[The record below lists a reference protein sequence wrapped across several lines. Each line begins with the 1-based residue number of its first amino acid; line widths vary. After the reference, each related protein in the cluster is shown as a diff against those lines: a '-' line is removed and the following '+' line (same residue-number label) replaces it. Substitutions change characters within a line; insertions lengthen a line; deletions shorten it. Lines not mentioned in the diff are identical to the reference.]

1 MRRLGR
7 IALWATLLLGTLIWV
22 PTARAVPVVEKDDHT
37 VNIDGS
43 FKAFIFGMYFP
54 FHPLNVR
61 RLMLNPFNEPGA
73 GKLEYGGM
81 GMGDFRL
88 KIEGEHHEKWKWKVH
103 FRTQAQVSSF
113 PGALGALSMAGGANP
128 ARSLPLQGTAPSGRR
143 FTWRHE
149 LDRLMVS
156 YRVGKVDIILGRQ
169 PISFGVGFV
178 WKPADLVGTFSPT
191 EVDGEYKP
199 GVDALRVNIALG
211 DFTELALVAA
221 FGGPTCTSNVLPNG
235 DRCEGYDPQFSV
247 EHSVA
252 LARFRTNVKAVDFGV
267 LAGWVRGDV
276 VAGLFVTGS
285 VKNFRIRSEVVYTW
299 DVQEDGPDPDRTDWT
314 SWNPYTGRFYAGMGN
329 PQKKDDHFVRAI
341 FGMDY
346 KFDTKKSLTVLAE
359 IYYNGFGRRH
369 AKDYMALL
377 MKPRVAEFGEVFNT
391 GILYA
396 ALGVNWEPHHKLPL
410 AMVIMSNLL
419 DPSMFINATM
429 TYKVGDESI
438 LVAGAMI
445 PIGRAPSRGVLPFPL
460 DDPGDN
466 NPTNDLIIK
475 SEYGLYPLVFYVQW
489 KMYF

>member
-7 IALWATLLLGTLIWV
+7 IVLLATLGLCALLVWV
-22 PTARAVPVVEKDDHT
+22 PIAQAVPVLEKDDHT

-43 FKAFIFGMYFP
+43 AKAFIFGMYFP
-54 FHPLNVR
+54 HHPPLV
-61 RLMLNPFNEPGA
+61 LTALGLD
-73 GKLEYGGM
+73 GVDYGGM

-88 KIEGEHHEKWKWKVH
+88 KIEGEHLEKWKWKVH
-103 FRTQAQVSSF
+103 FRTQTTVSSF
-113 PGALGALSMAGGANP
+113 PNALGSLSMAGGASP
-128 ARSLPLQGTAPSGRR
+128 ARSLPLQGTVPNGQY
-143 FTWRHE
+143 FQWRHE
-149 LDRLMVS
+149 LDRLYVS
-156 YRVGKVDIILGRQ
+156 YRAGKVDIILGRQ

-211 DFTELALVAA
+211 DFTELAFVAA

-235 DRCEGYDPQFSV
+235 RSCEGYDPQFNV

-252 LARFRTNVKAVDFGV
+252 LARFRTNVKSVDFGV
-267 LAGWVRGDV
+267 IAGWVRGDV

-299 DVQEDGPDPDRTDWT
+299 DIEEDGPDPDRTDWFLQG
-314 SWNPYTGRFYAGMGN
+314 PFYAGMGN
-329 PQKKDDHFVRAI
+329 AENKDDHFVRAI
-341 FGMDY
+341 FGVDY
-346 KFDTKKSLTVLAE
+346 KFNTKKPLTVLAE

-369 AKDYMALL
+369 AKDYMAVLS
-377 MKPRVAEFGEVFNT
+377 KPRSAEFGEVSNA

-410 AMVIMSNLL
+410 SLVVMGNLF
-419 DPSMFINATM
+419 DPSMFINGTM

-445 PIGRAPSRGVLPFPL
+445 PVGRAPEVSLSGLEPRSEFGLFP
-460 DDPGDN
+460 
-466 NPTNDLIIK
+466 
-475 SEYGLYPLVFYVQW
+475 YVFYLQW